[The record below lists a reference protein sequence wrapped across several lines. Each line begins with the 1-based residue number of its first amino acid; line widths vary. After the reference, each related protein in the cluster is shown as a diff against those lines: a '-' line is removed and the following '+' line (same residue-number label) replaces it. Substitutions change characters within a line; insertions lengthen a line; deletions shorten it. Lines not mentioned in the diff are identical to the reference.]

1 MLMHSDFYAD
11 MIAGMAKFNDPL
23 VFDYSEKTETKR
35 CYPKKVIKYFLD
47 SLHLQVTDLTVE

>member
-47 SLHLQVTDLTVE
+47 SLHLQVTN